1 MKRSHLIYGIVY
13 TCIGVAF
20 LLLALFTEY
29 RLESLFWGLAGGIG
43 IFRNPD
49 DRPVCLLERARPAGD
64 LCAAHG
70 TGAD

>member
-29 RLESLFWGLAGGIG
+29 RL
-43 IFRNPD
+43 
-49 DRPVCLLERARPAGD
+49 
-64 LCAAHG
+64 
-70 TGAD
+70 

>member
-29 RLESLFWGLAGGIG
+29 RLESLFWGLPRRHAA
-43 IFRNPD
+43 RVPQPLD
-49 DRPVCLLERARPAGD
+49 DAR
-64 LCAAHG
+64 
-70 TGAD
+70 